1 MTSDEFLQE
10 ETAQKM
16 FDNRTEFYD
25 RIIMDKGGFTDGI
38 PALLQEFELIIQTDM
53 IEKKYVPFSSSSPL
67 PLIGIFDAMQCNA
80 EVNSFFQI
88 LLEETNEQMKQAM
101 DSIQ

>member
-1 MTSDEFLQE
+1 
-10 ETAQKM
+10 M

-25 RIIMDKGGFTDGI
+25 RIIMDKGGLTDGL

-67 PLIGIFDAMQCNA
+67 PLIGIFDAMQCHA

-88 LLEETNEQMKQAM
+88 LLEETNEQMKQAI